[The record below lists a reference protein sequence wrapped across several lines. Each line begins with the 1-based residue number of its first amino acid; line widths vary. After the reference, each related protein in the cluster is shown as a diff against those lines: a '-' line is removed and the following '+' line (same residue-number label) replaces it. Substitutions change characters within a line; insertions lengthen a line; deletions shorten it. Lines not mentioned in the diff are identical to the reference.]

1 MTKVHSF
8 FIPEIGY
15 LVDIHGLIKYLG
27 EKISVGN
34 VCLYRNGRGKEFS
47 KLIKGHTMIIY
58 DQEDDIMEI
67 SDYYDFR
74 SSYSDLDIDDDND
87 DEDEL
92 PKRNMIYQDKMEL
105 VLPSGARI
113 GHRSL
118 ARYYKQNLRF
128 EDNNFERNNL
138 VENDFREGDCGE
150 NDFEENDFGNF

>member
-74 SSYSDLDIDDDND
+74 SSYSDVDIDDKCEDID
-87 DEDEL
+87 DEDEDEL
-92 PKRNMIYQDKMEL
+92 PKRNMIYQNKVEL
-105 VLPSGARI
+105 VLPSSARI
-113 GHRSL
+113 GHL
-118 ARYYKQNLRF
+118 TP
-128 EDNNFERNNL
+128 
-138 VENDFREGDCGE
+138 
-150 NDFEENDFGNF
+150 